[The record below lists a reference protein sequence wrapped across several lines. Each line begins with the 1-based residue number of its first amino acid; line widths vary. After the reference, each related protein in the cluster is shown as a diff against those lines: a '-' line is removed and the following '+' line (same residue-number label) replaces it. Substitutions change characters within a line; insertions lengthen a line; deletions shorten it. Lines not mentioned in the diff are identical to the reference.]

1 VSLDKI
7 EEAFYLYLEGIQL
20 LQGALKTSFLDA
32 YIETIENIIDGYQ
45 VRVVDGVPNEQSV
58 DNLNDNY
65 QKIKQISLNA
75 EEKRKLSQLLLLK
88 GMQSEPIQPNHQL
101 TPDSIGFLFV
111 FLIEQLYPNKSETYT
126 ILDLTAGMGNL
137 LLTIL
142 TNLRLND
149 YQLKGIGVDN
159 DETLLAICAANSQW
173 IGEEVTLYHQ
183 DSLQDLLVDPCDVV
197 FGDLPIGYYPMDD
210 NAKQFITGVDS
221 GHSFAHHLL
230 LEQSMAYVKK
240 NSFGLFLVPSNFLET
255 DQSDQLKKW
264 LSGEEIFLQGIIQLP
279 TELFKNEAT
288 QKSILLLQ
296 RQGEKA
302 KQVPQ
307 VLLAKLETLKDPK
320 AVVAFFNEFKQWQK
334 ESGLI

>member
-1 VSLDKI
+1 PLSVF
-7 EEAFYLYLEGIQL
+7 FYLLPSPL
-20 LQGALKTSFLDA
+20 SLTSHL
-32 YIETIENIIDGYQ
+32 
-45 VRVVDGVPNEQSV
+45 VP
-58 DNLNDNY
+58 Y
-65 QKIKQISLNA
+65 
-75 EEKRKLSQLLLLK
+75 
-88 GMQSEPIQPNHQL
+88 
-101 TPDSIGFLFV
+101 TTLFR
-111 FLIEQLYPNKSETYT
+111 S
-126 ILDLTAGMGNL
+126 
-137 LLTIL
+137 
-142 TNLRLND
+142 
-149 YQLKGIGVDN
+149 
-159 DETLLAICAANSQW
+159 
-173 IGEEVTLYHQ
+173 
-183 DSLQDLLVDPCDVV
+183 
-197 FGDLPIGYYPMDD
+197 
-210 NAKQFITGVDS
+210 
-221 GHSFAHHLL
+221 L